1 MARRACGRGRP
12 IDPRGKSSSDPPARA
27 RAPAQGLGRPGAA
40 RCRTSVHRPGR
51 GGGARRWRKPIDGR
65 RRSHHA
71 NISRCQCHETVEPA
85 EHGTAGSMALGPGTH
100 GSTRLEASSWRL
112 SGRQRVPVGMMERGE
127 GRRAASEGTSSS
139 RRVESSRRPMT
150 RERRKRRWDFTPSTT
165 YTIPKNA
172 KPIKRSS
179 APCSV
184 YKQDGRTDAAFAN
197 TVRASMTV

>member
-1 MARRACGRGRP
+1 MAPSIEDDDDGDRAGSVTGVRRRLVARRACGRGRP

-51 GGGARRWRKPIDGR
+51 GGGARRRRKPIDGR

-71 NISRCQCHETVEPA
+71 HISRCQCHETVEPA

-127 GRRAASEGTSSS
+127 GRRGDVVVPSS
-139 RRVESSRRPMT
+139 RVEPPPHDRGTEEKTMGL
-150 RERRKRRWDFTPSTT
+150 
-165 YTIPKNA
+165 YTFHY
-172 KPIKRSS
+172 
-179 APCSV
+179 V
-184 YKQDGRTDAAFAN
+184 HHT
-197 TVRASMTV
+197 